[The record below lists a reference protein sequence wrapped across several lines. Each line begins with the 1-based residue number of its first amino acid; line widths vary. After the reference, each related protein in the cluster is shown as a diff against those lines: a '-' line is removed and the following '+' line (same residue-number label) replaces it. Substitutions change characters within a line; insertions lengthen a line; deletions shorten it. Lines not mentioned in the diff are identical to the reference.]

1 MAVIEGHAEHV
12 MDEAGA
18 TRCPRWTSCARR
30 SSAAAS
36 SPRRWPGCS
45 ASCSGMEL
53 KLRQY
58 RLGKSF
64 CDAVVEAEGIPA
76 LNRVWRGSDS
86 LPTLAE
92 LEDPQAW
99 LRRTREPVS
108 A

>member
-1 MAVIEGHAEHV
+1 
-12 MDEAGA
+12 
-18 TRCPRWTSCARR
+18 
-30 SSAAAS
+30 
-36 SPRRWPGCS
+36 
-45 ASCSGMEL
+45 MEL

-58 RLGKSF
+58 QLGKSF
-64 CDAVVEAEGIPA
+64 CDAVVEAGGIAA
-76 LNRVWRGSDS
+76 LNRVWRGPDS